1 MYFFQVFVSL
11 FPRLHKQ
18 ERFNHY
24 RAKIKV
30 IASYC
35 IVLHCTIVL
44 RVTFHATFRCGNML
58 QILKLIEDL
67 QHYKVRPYAPQ
78 RARRNYI
85 IMMNTVTRNYNVA
98 IKIVWRNMP
107 LPTPAA
113 TKLPEKRSRV
123 TCVNNRR

>member
-11 FPRLHKQ
+11 FPRLHER

-35 IVLHCTIVL
+35 IALHCTKVL
-44 RVTFHATFRCGNML
+44 RATFNATFRCGNML

-78 RARRNYI
+78 GARTNYM

-98 IKIVWRNMP
+98 IKIAWCHMP
-107 LPTPAA
+107 LPTLAA
-113 TKLPEKRSRV
+113 TKLPERRSRV
-123 TCVNNRR
+123 T